1 MKRENEAR
9 KKETDD
15 LRNLLE
21 SQKQLLDTANRNLG
35 LEIEEREAE
44 ILRKDR
50 EILRIKQE
58 ILAQKEK
65 AAADFDNFM
74 RLDQMVSSIKINL
87 TASVYFNAIRNEPYL
102 VNKFAKSCRENL
114 LQVFTPQIKF
124 VKPVH
129 LSE

>member
-1 MKRENEAR
+1 MIWKQEEEKSEILQLHEKMKRENEAR

-21 SQKQLLDTANRNLG
+21 SQKQMLDNANRNLG

-58 ILAQKEK
+58 IQAQKEK
-65 AAADFDNFM
+65 TASDFDNFM

-102 VNKFAKSCRENL
+102 VILDTC
-114 LQVFTPQIKF
+114 
-124 VKPVH
+124 
-129 LSE
+129 

>member
-1 MKRENEAR
+1 MIWKQEEEKSEILQLHEKMKRENEAR

-21 SQKQLLDTANRNLG
+21 SQKQMLDNANRNLG

-58 ILAQKEK
+58 IQAQKEK

-102 VNKFAKSCRENL
+102 VFNTLKILKLFC
-114 LQVFTPQIKF
+114 
-124 VKPVH
+124 
-129 LSE
+129 